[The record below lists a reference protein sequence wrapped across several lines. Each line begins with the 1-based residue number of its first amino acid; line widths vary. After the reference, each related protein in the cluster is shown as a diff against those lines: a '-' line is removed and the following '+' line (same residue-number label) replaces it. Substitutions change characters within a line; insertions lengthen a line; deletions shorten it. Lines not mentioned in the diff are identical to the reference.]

1 MYPNEETYPTTES
14 EKENLRLR
22 SAESTVICDHFQE
35 GNHHTLGQISRESHH
50 PDDPKLPQNASSCLF
65 ARILLPP
72 LLFLTEKKKHKEHA
86 HTLAVKGATILA
98 VSRTNL
104 GWEKSKTQW
113 ERLVF
118 QASFFRGELFFT

>member
-65 ARILLPP
+65 ARILLSP
-72 LLFLTEKKKHKEHA
+72 LLFLTEKNKQ
-86 HTLAVKGATILA
+86 
-98 VSRTNL
+98 RTRPHL
-104 GWEKSKTQW
+104 GRQGRHHLGGITNQPRVGKIQNPMGKA
-113 ERLVF
+113 RLPSIIFQGRTVF
-118 QASFFRGELFFT
+118 T